1 MSGPPQIS
9 HQRGEIEL
17 GGWRLAGDLLLPA
30 QPRGG
35 VVLAHGKVN
44 DLDHPS
50 LQAAAQGAAR
60 QGWAA
65 LRFNFPYRQAGRP
78 EPDPFPVLLRCHRA
92 ACAWLAEQL
101 PQGAPLVPA
110 GKSQGSRTAL
120 ALGDELP
127 AAGLILLGYPLH
139 SSRERRSAA
148 PGAPGPPASA
158 PAHHPGASGTPWPG
172 PSCWAPCWPGSP
184 GPCASGRC
192 PRAATASR
200 CPADPCARRRCGGRM
215 AWEVESFLAALSRW
229 WQKGVE

>member
-127 AAGLILLGYPLH
+127 AAGLIILGYPLH
-139 SSRERRSAA
+139 SSRERRLRPQEPLARLRLPLLIIQGQRDPLARPELLGPLLAGLTWPLRFWEVPEGSHGFAV
-148 PGAPGPPASA
+148 PGGPLRQEEV
-158 PAHHPGASGTPWPG
+158 W
-172 PSCWAPCWPGSP
+172 
-184 GPCASGRC
+184 R
-192 PRAATASR
+192 
-200 CPADPCARRRCGGRM
+200 RM